1 MALSLLSMLSFCD
14 GFGIGLV
21 ERATDP
27 DDGFVALELVVF
39 ELVADLAAPEVDFD
53 GVCATA
59 IPADSSKALI
69 SSLIITC

>member
-1 MALSLLSMLSFCD
+1 MALSLLSILSFCD

-27 DDGFVALELVVF
+27 EDGFVALELVVF
-39 ELVADLAAPEVDFD
+39 ELVADLAAPEVGFD